1 MIIFAGSV
9 GGHPQPEKRMS
20 PAKKATVS
28 KKTPAKPA
36 AKKVAKPAAK
46 KAAAKPAKST
56 AKPKSVAKA
65 SPKAKAP
72 APKTRA
78 PAPKATVAESKPVAS
93 VKPVARPQQPAPP
106 IVQAPVVEKCP
117 CASGKPFAEC
127 CEPIIKGVRIADT
140 AEALMRS
147 RYSAYVK
154 TEVDHVIKTTS
165 PDQREGLDERATRAW
180 SMHAKWHS
188 LQIVS
193 TEKGGPQDEDGT
205 VEFIASYTEAGTFK
219 THHERGAFKKKDGQ
233 WYYVEGEMVK
243 TKPVVRE
250 TPKVGRNDPCPCGSG
265 KKYKKCHGL
274 EQPAA

>member
-1 MIIFAGSV
+1 
-9 GGHPQPEKRMS
+9 MS
-20 PAKKATVS
+20 AAKKATVS

-36 AKKVAKPAAK
+36 AKKVAKPTAK
-46 KAAAKPAKST
+46 KAAAKPAAKKSVARQAKPT
-56 AKPKSVAKA
+56 AKPKPVAKA
-65 SPKAKAP
+65 APKVKAP
-72 APKTRA
+72 ASKTKA
-78 PAPKATVAESKPVAS
+78 PAFEAAAAERKPAAV
-93 VKPVARPQQPAPP
+93 VKPAARPQQPVPRVA
-106 IVQAPVVEKCP
+106 QAPVVEKCP

-165 PDQREGLDERATRAW
+165 PDQRDGLDERATRAW

-274 EQPAA
+274 EQPGA